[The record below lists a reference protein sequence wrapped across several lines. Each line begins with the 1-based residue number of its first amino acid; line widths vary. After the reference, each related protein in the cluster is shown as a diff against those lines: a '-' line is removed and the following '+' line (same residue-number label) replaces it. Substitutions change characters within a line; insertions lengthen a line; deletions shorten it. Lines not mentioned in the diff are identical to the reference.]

1 MDEVYDASADG
12 DAVGPTNVAAAPAA
26 DAPEG
31 PQQTEADKAHVQKL
45 LAKIKRDK
53 VHFEPTFKRMEA
65 DMHMA
70 MHGCDT
76 EWPKDH
82 YRAPIVGRH
91 ISQKTASLYA
101 KNPKIVARRKEMLDF
116 TVWDETPE
124 SLMQAMQVMQQAT
137 QAVSI
142 AAQAASTMPG
152 AEGDVDSAT
161 GQPVPSPAEVAQVA
175 IMRDPAVMNAQAIIA
190 DVQQGMAKRQLLTKF
205 GKTLELVYS
214 HSMRSQTP
222 LDFKSGMKSVVRRA
236 ATTGVGY
243 VEIGFQREYGVP
255 PDVQNEL
262 DDCRDRLNHLE
273 NLAKKVAEGK
283 IDESDAE
290 MSELRKSIEDLEA
303 KPQVCIRSGLTF
315 KWIQATHVIP
325 DRQCTHLGGF
335 LGGKHLTVKEVM
347 SKKDAEERFKTDLG
361 SEYTPYRSKAKKT
374 DKEKG
379 VDTGGD
385 DYETVLS
392 GDKSDEDMVCIL
404 KHWDKRSGL
413 VYWLCE
419 GHSKFLTPP
428 SSPDCYVPRFWPVYS
443 LTFNAVESESELFGL
458 SDVALLR
465 DVQNEINRS
474 RQGKREH
481 RQAARP
487 RFVYSNGTFDP
498 DKDLPLLETQA
509 PFEMVGLTGDPNV
522 DIAKKLQPFPMPGV
536 DPNLYDTN
544 EVMQD
549 GLLAAGVAASQ
560 LGGTSKSTATEAAIA
575 DGAMSTSDS
584 SAVDDL
590 DALLTAMARDGGMIL
605 QVEMPKEE
613 VVRIVGPGA
622 VWVDDLVDQL
632 GMTPE
637 DIYDEIYLE
646 IEAGSSGKPNQ
657 PQEIRNFKEI
667 GPLIMQIPGINP
679 EKFAKE
685 ALRRLDDRLD
695 LNEWLVPGLQAM
707 VAMNRAQPAP
717 PGGDPAASDPNQQGD
732 KGGDNGQKPSE
743 SAGTGP
749 AFGSN
754 QM

>member
-1 MDEVYDASADG
+1 MSDVYGASDDADP
-12 DAVGPTNVAAAPAA
+12 VGPTDVAATPAAAPEAA
-26 DAPEG
+26 P
-31 PQQTEADKAHVQKL
+31 PQTEAEKAHVNKL
-45 LAKIKRDK
+45 LAKIKRDQT
-53 VHFEPTFKRMEA
+53 HFKPTFERMKA

-70 MHGCDT
+70 MHGCDAD
-76 EWPKDH
+76 WPKKN

-116 TVWDETPE
+116 TVWDEDPQ
-124 SLMQAMQVMQQAT
+124 SLVTAMQVMQQAEQAVQVAT
-137 QAVSI
+137 QA
-142 AAQAASTMPG
+142 AATMAP
-152 AEGDVDSAT
+152 APPMVDAAT
-161 GQPVPSPAEVAQVA
+161 GQPLPSPAEAAQTA
-175 IMRDPAVMNAQAIIA
+175 IMQNPAVMNAQAIIA
-190 DVQQGMAKRQLLTKF
+190 DVQQGMARRQLLAKF
-205 GKTLELVYS
+205 GKTLELVYA
-214 HSMRSQTP
+214 HSMRTQTP

-236 ATTGVGY
+236 ATTGAGY

-273 NLAKKVAEGK
+273 KLAQKVEEGK
-283 IDESDAE
+283 IGESDAE
-290 MSELRKSIEDLEA
+290 MDELQKSIADLEA

-325 DRQCTHLGGF
+325 DKCCTHLGGF
-335 LGGKHLTVKEVM
+335 LGGKHLTVKEIM

-361 SEYTPYRSKAKKT
+361 AEYTPYVAK
-374 DKEKG
+374 DKKDGGYSG
-379 VDTGGD
+379 VDMGD
-385 DYETVLS
+385 NDYETAA
-392 GDKSDEDMVCIL
+392 GADKSDEDLVCIL

-428 SSPDCYVPRFWPVYS
+428 ASPDCYVPRFWPVYS
-443 LTFNAVESESELFGL
+443 LTFNAVESETELFGL

-465 DVQNEINRS
+465 DIQNEINRS

-487 RFVYSNGTFDP
+487 RFVYANGTFDP
-498 DKDLPLLETQA
+498 DKDLPLLETAA
-509 PFEMVGLTGDPNV
+509 PFEMVGLTGDPQQ
-522 DIAKKLQPFPMPGV
+522 DIAKRLQPFPMPGV

-575 DGAMSTSDS
+575 DGAMSTSDG

-622 VWVDDLVDQL
+622 VWVDDLVEQL

-657 PQEIRNFKEI
+657 PQEIRNFKEL
-667 GPLIMQIPGINP
+667 GPLIMQIPGVNP

-685 ALRRLDDRLD
+685 AIRRLDDRMD
-695 LNEWLVPGLQAM
+695 LNEWIVPGLQAM

-717 PGGDPAASDPNQQGD
+717 PGEDPGKSDPAQQGD
-732 KGGDNGQKPSE
+732 KGGDNGPTPSE

-754 QM
+754 QI

>member
-1 MDEVYDASADG
+1 MSDVSGAYDDSDP
-12 DAVGPTNVAAAPAA
+12 VGPTDVAAAPDAA
-26 DAPEG
+26 PQAVPE
-31 PQQTEADKAHVQKL
+31 QTEAEKANVNKI
-45 LAKIKRDK
+45 LAKIKRDQT
-53 VHFEPTFKRMEA
+53 HFKDAFERMKA

-70 MHGCDT
+70 MYGCDAD
-76 EWPKDH
+76 WPKKN

-124 SLMQAMQVMQQAT
+124 SLMTAMAEVQKAEAALQQVSQMPPTPPMVDEAT
-137 QAVSI
+137 GQPMPAPAE
-142 AAQAASTMPG
+142 AAQAAIM
-152 AEGDVDSAT
+152 
-161 GQPVPSPAEVAQVA
+161 QHPVLQQ
-175 IMRDPAVMNAQAIIA
+175 AQAIIA
-190 DVQQGMAKRQLLTKF
+190 DVQQGMARRQLLKKF
-205 GKTLELVYS
+205 GKSLELVYA
-214 HSMRSQTP
+214 HSMRVQTP

-236 ATTGVGY
+236 CTAGVGY
-243 VEIGFQREYGVP
+243 VEIGFQREFGIP

-262 DDCRDRLNHLE
+262 DDARDRLNHLE
-273 NLAKKVAEGK
+273 RLSKEVAEGE
-283 IDESDAE
+283 IGESDAE
-290 MSELRKSIEDLEA
+290 MDELNKAIADLEA
-303 KPQVCIRSGLTF
+303 KPQVAIRSGLTF
-315 KWIQATHVIP
+315 KWHQATHVIP
-325 DRQCTHLGGF
+325 DKHCTHLGGF
-335 LGGKHLTVKEVM
+335 LGGKHLTVKEVI

-361 SEYTPYRSKAKKT
+361 SEYTPYKAKDK
-374 DKEKG
+374 DDGKEKG
-379 VDTGGD
+379 VDTGD
-385 DYETVLS
+385 NDYEAVAGT
-392 GDKSDEDMVCIL
+392 DKSDDDMVCIL

-428 SSPDCYVPRFWPVYS
+428 ASPDCVVPRFWPVYS
-443 LTFNAVESESELFGL
+443 LTFNPVESESELFGL

-481 RQAARP
+481 RAAARP
-487 RFVYSNGTFDP
+487 RFVYGNGTFDP
-498 DKDLPLLETQA
+498 DKDLPLLETMA
-509 PFEMVGLTGDPNV
+509 AFEMVGISGDPTI
-522 DIAKKLQPFPMPGV
+522 DIAKKLQAFPMPGV

-575 DGAMSTSDS
+575 DGAMSTSDG

-622 VWVDDLVDQL
+622 VWVDDLVEQL
-632 GMTPE
+632 GMQPE

-657 PQEIRNFKEI
+657 PQEIRNFKEL
-667 GPLIMQIPGINP
+667 GPLIMQIPGVNP

-685 ALRRLDDRLD
+685 AIRRLDDRMD
-695 LNEWLVPGLQAM
+695 LNEWIVPGLQAM

-717 PGGDPAASDPNQQGD
+717 PGEDPGKSDPAQQGD
-732 KGGDNGQKPSE
+732 KGGDNGPKPSE
-743 SAGTGP
+743 SAGTPP

-754 QM
+754 QV